1 MHTHEAHRW
10 LLAANN
16 EKATLTYEPSADTP
30 VVNTGDAFASPKLY
44 RNASGRGPGVV
55 LEPQAVG
62 EETRA
67 HAEREREEED
77 AWRLLSPPALGAPGE
92 EGS

>member
-10 LLAANN
+10 ILAANN

-30 VVNTGDAFASPKLY
+30 VVSTGDAFASPKLY
-44 RNASGRGPGVV
+44 RNASGRRPGVV

-62 EETRA
+62 DETRA
-67 HAEREREEED
+67 HAEREREEKN
-77 AWRLLSPPALGAPGE
+77 AWRLLSPPALRTSRE
-92 EGS
+92 ERS